1 LRTLETRVVPNHR
14 DGTRVHVLGAAIE
27 PIVR

>member
-1 LRTLETRVVPNHR
+1 LRTLKTRLVPNHR
-14 DGTRVHVLGAAIE
+14 AGTRVHVLGASIE